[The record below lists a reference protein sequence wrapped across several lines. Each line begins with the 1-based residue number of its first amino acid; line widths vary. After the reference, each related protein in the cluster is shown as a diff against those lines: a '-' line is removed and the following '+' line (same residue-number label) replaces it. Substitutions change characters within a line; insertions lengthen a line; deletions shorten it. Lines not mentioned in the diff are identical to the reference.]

1 MLQWPAAAGRAST
14 LSNSPMRLGERVR
27 GRCTVGRRRAG
38 VQRAV
43 VGGGAKGVNG
53 GKASDERGTRRA
65 CLWQILWGP
74 WAAGWA
80 MLPCNTKIA
89 WAERASVGE
98 RALRSEFGRSQVQE
112 ASSSRQQ

>member
-1 MLQWPAAAGRAST
+1 MSAVRGGRAY
-14 LSNSPMRLGERVR
+14 
-27 GRCTVGRRRAG
+27 GRYY
-38 VQRAV
+38 
-43 VGGGAKGVNG
+43 
-53 GKASDERGTRRA
+53 
-65 CLWQILWGP
+65 LWGS

-98 RALRSEFGRSQVQE
+98 RALRSEFGRLQVQE

>member
-1 MLQWPAAAGRAST
+1 M
-14 LSNSPMRLGERVR
+14 
-27 GRCTVGRRRAG
+27 
-38 VQRAV
+38 V